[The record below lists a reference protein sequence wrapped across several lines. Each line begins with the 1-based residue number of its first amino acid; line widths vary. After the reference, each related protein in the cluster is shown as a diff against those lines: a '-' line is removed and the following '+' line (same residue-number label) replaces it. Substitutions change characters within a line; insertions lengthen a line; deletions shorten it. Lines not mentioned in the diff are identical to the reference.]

1 MKAESLLID
10 IQSSEAKSY
19 YGNMKP
25 KKAYDGDYSTFYSV
39 KDHDTSDNYLKLFLD
54 GVYAISSVNVT
65 NRLDG
70 FFNRFAGTLVMVTTT
85 DMKKF
90 GASKTIS
97 VVSCGNPLP
106 GEEVYNIRY

>member
-54 GVYAISSVNVT
+54 GIYVISSVNVT

-70 FFNRFAGTLVMVTTT
+70 FFGRFAGTVVEVRTT
-85 DMKKF
+85 DRTRF
-90 GASKTIS
+90 GGLST
-97 VVSCGNPLP
+97 VVRCGNPFP
-106 GEEVYNIRY
+106 GQYHYQED